1 MINSKGDFLYGRILW
16 ILEVVLLNLN
26 ISLNVVT
33 VSDAIIHEG
42 VTEAYLGPCQTS
54 IRKHLGE
61 CKSIYVIIPTFSL
74 YILIS
79 ALCFFKFLFLLI

>member
-54 IRKHLGE
+54 R
-61 CKSIYVIIPTFSL
+61 VDFSR
-74 YILIS
+74 
-79 ALCFFKFLFLLI
+79 